1 MPSWVLQMHHNVL
14 MNKLS
19 NRHKHNVFT
28 IDMARG
34 VVAGGE
40 GNVPPQILAMEKVLE
55 IFCLYNWKPHY
66 RENLGAKWK
75 FWASNV
81 WGNANQLLPFERM
94 YYYVAVCIMD
104 LVGTL
109 HLSAGKMLLPVE
121 PAVFN
126 PGRLWIWR

>member
-55 IFCLYNWKPHY
+55 IFCLYN
-66 RENLGAKWK
+66 
-75 FWASNV
+75 
-81 WGNANQLLPFERM
+81 
-94 YYYVAVCIMD
+94 
-104 LVGTL
+104 
-109 HLSAGKMLLPVE
+109 
-121 PAVFN
+121 
-126 PGRLWIWR
+126 